1 MKTKLWQ
8 RTVSSILAVTLG
20 ILNIES
26 TGLFSNILPLSNMY
40 TAAEEAPVPNA
51 YITIKGDIRFDE
63 STEDGKDIDW
73 KSIVRPA
80 VFDQKIKVK
89 CTYLD
94 ENGKSHDVIS
104 QTQEVNNKENFYL
117 KFENDGKGGGSFV
130 IENVPEYV
138 SENGET
144 YHVNEYSLVVDEDSA
159 HAWYYLLGNRSIE
172 FENING
178 SQAFL
183 TMVFKLNTQRLTI
196 IPTVIPE
203 NSDHDV
209 QFTFNNVFSSPEGI
223 VTANGNKPLKY
234 SASVGADRAIV
245 IDVPI
250 GVNYIVNQAEKDGYK
265 LNENYTIIIGDN
277 TESSTSFDEPLT
289 IEKSDIIVK
298 SSNFSQNLTKPFNVR
313 WLDNN
318 SLSRPQQTA
327 AKYSEWFSINY
338 KIEGSEWAELT
349 EEALELLGLEKM
361 PELKLTDTGAYY
373 SGLSAVDPYGKPIQY
388 EVVLKSINNETIT
401 PPGYRAD
408 VSEDGETFTFT
419 EIIDYKATIK
429 WNDDNDREGIR
440 PESIV
445 LELHRAIDN
454 RDDIIDEI
462 TQSSSNGW
470 DILVRDLPRYDE
482 NNYEYDYYI
491 IQKKPI
497 EITKENQK
505 NLSYNKYYEN
515 GTGAYGNDITKCHN
529 NGKITEVLS
538 SETDF
543 SAQKL
548 WLDPDADKNK
558 RPEATVTLWRY
569 VNKGLT
575 DENEDHR
582 VDLDDAYIKGVVSQV
597 MVIDSQTDQEKPLSY
612 SLDKSKDDSTIVFS
626 IRNSDGTSKEIVLP
640 GNDDEGQEYV
650 YFVRESLSGE
660 NADHYDIHYY
670 DKDGK
675 TEHKYGALDEGIIKN
690 VQSERVAVNVKKVWK
705 NPESLSDIDG
715 ASVQMIISAPLVKT
729 GDYKK
734 LIIYSEQE
742 NSHEILKG
750 IEEIKAQTIEGFTAD
765 IPFSEVTYYAD
776 RYDENGNELDMSK
789 AVFEEIVTDSSK
801 QPIDTDHKAD
811 GSFKVA
817 GTKYIP
823 STTFD
828 GIVTLGDGTDRYS
841 YTQINTAK
849 PTRSYRLIKK
859 WEGDINYS
867 DIDDV
872 IFQLERI
879 SVNDLA
885 NGSNNFEVVYVNG
898 SEKIYVSKESD
909 STWNSIID
917 ELDKYDDNGIQYYY
931 RAKEIGFRIDGDF
944 KPLKDVQ
951 DERHWSVLYHRDY
964 DQTEAVNYIS
974 TTGGGFF
981 TITKLWQ
988 DDTDISG
995 RDNTIIKVYRKAD
1008 LKTALEHKYGG
1019 SDPETLVSIDSLNL
1033 KPVELDL
1040 NNDNNYA
1047 RYFSYN
1053 EGDHNYD
1060 FFVLEYSV
1068 GNDSL
1073 HPQPAQ
1079 YTYGELKNALE
1090 TNSSYSYNGTV
1101 ENDMYQFDVKTVCGS
1116 DGDVMIINTRK
1127 GETSITVNKIWTDPD
1142 NADNSTS
1149 KTIQFQLYQNDAKYG
1164 IDISNLGDYDKDN
1177 FRITTGNDGLI
1188 TIESTSKEKNWEFTI
1203 SNLPM
1208 FSPDGVRLYYDI
1220 DEIPEEINDETQE
1233 ESTSTLSYIQKKVAP
1248 ILDSDNKT
1256 QQFTF
1261 NFENIITGTT
1271 THVAYKH
1278 WKDADASI
1286 TSANRP
1292 DIYFIL
1298 YRYLKK
1304 DAKEAGID
1312 VLTDVD
1318 DVSTLKSYE
1327 QYIDYKA
1334 QVWTTSSD
1342 AAKETFDYDK
1352 GYDLKVKIEDL
1363 PRFDEYG
1370 NEYGYVFVE
1379 QLNNDGQSV
1388 YGKYYGTADTY
1399 TADDGITYEVFTNT
1413 ISDQMTISGTKVWTG
1428 FTGLRIDDVSQ
1439 YPDPIIQLYRTTAAN
1454 PDNALLVD
1462 EVHLNGSKKSYNFP
1476 NGTPDEEYKGNYLDV
1491 NGNYMLPKFD
1501 ENGIRYK
1508 YFVKETFSSDI
1519 TDLLYIKTNANGT
1532 LTNEFRDDINR
1543 CSIKVHKDWQRDV
1556 FDKEDEYPSVTFTLY
1571 RTDDKSVSYTELE
1584 PYDVRTIT
1592 ADQFEA
1598 AKGKCECTF
1607 ENLLI
1612 YSPQGKE
1619 YTYYIVESSIESYSV
1634 TYYNVY
1640 GKDSS
1645 VNNGNIEI
1653 TPKDRIDIQWKIE
1666 NLNPN
1671 FDVGTKNTYMRNDPA
1686 KLSGTKIW
1694 NDQNNAEHLRP
1705 DDPYK
1710 IQLTLK
1716 RSTSSEN
1723 GQHNAVE
1730 NSDLGILKPQALA
1743 EGGPYVEWTVST
1755 NAEGM
1760 QEWKYTIYNLERYA
1774 PNGLPYT
1781 YTLSEEKVDGYKKSA
1796 DSVVKMENPK
1806 DSVLVNE
1813 FEKELEVW
1821 KVWHDGKNVYGL
1833 RPENVTLQLQRKTAG
1848 HDWENYLEPVTIT
1861 EKNELENTGKNTW
1874 HYTFKNLPAINSAG
1888 EEYGYQCV
1896 ETFLDGVPISDP
1908 RVPYTYKPTI
1918 KDDGTYVLANE
1929 LSPTSLVVEK
1939 EWIGD
1944 EENLYSSRPKSVQF
1958 MLQKQVV
1965 DENGDVVFK
1974 DNDND
1979 GWIDVM
1985 KFTLE
1990 PDKLTGKWKT
2000 TLYDLPIAQIL
2011 KDKNNNQ
2018 YKVYSL
2024 YFRAVEL
2031 DKTGKD
2037 GPLPNYTKTEIHTYN
2052 EESGQNES
2060 VIKNTLVHKDMSTI
2074 SVNKVWYKNDPN
2086 ELSAEFELLYKVNK
2100 KISDAD
2106 SDTEDESENEWKSFT
2121 TPVKEIISGNGSF
2134 TWENLPK
2141 FDRDGNELEYKVVEK
2156 SIDGYMIEEVYDES
2170 KQEYT
2175 FTNIELQDY
2184 TVKKI
2189 WQNTDYAHK
2198 AQAGFTAKF
2207 QLESKVD
2214 NGGWTKV
2221 AGSEVTLTSVSA
2233 NDNQQTHT
2241 WKDLPMYDDN
2251 GYQITYRAVEVYIN
2265 DKAVA
2270 NDTNGDYIV
2279 TYQYDNQNEPSF
2291 TGNETVAT
2299 NRMIYGFVNLSKM
2312 SAYFSDS
2319 VESGGKKLKDVV
2331 FDIYACDS
2339 EGNPYE
2345 EPYVSDV
2352 KTDSNGNL
2360 IYTVEK
2366 DANEHNIYK
2375 YGDGEDAKALIS
2387 GTYLLKEKAST
2398 ADSNPDFSIL
2408 EEGVRFTVGNT
2419 GNKDTGEHGT
2429 AWIKTVNSNDGKGI
2443 KLDVDYIASSGS
2455 HYYGDSC
2462 KPKENSILPV
2472 FNIESR
2478 GVIRFTKTEPG
2489 TNGKNDAIDTHSGSQ
2504 DETPAYFAVYANGVQ
2519 VAGLSP
2525 STANKA
2531 DFILTNLYKDGN
2543 EIEKYNAAG
2552 IPYLRQTGGI
2562 WTLLSGKYTI
2572 EEIVP
2577 PAGYKLDPTPR
2588 TAVIKKLVT
2597 IKEGDTVSL
2606 YGNNIAEIEGDTVY
2620 EWNNNPNTVK
2630 INKKDQYGR
2639 DVVLGEGKYLVLKID
2654 DEGSKFPTGESEIYL
2669 YQNKDIPATD
2679 PEGNLIENYISYD
2692 EEGKNWVITKLFD
2705 SSKTYTL
2712 SEPMPNVPENY
2723 VIAKDI
2729 KFTVN
2734 KTGELVAVSG
2744 INPVPDKNTEPCFE
2758 NVYKS
2763 DASDNIIV
2771 MRDVSRYLKN
2781 VALEKKDSETNEPIE
2796 NISFMLYK
2804 NGENVIEGN
2813 KLLTTNSEGKIDLSQ
2828 LDDSVINKETGY
2840 PLKYGLDIGEYYFEE
2855 REKGASDGYQISNK
2869 IYFEIKPKTEVPS
2882 NADYEDYAEV
2892 VFDTTNT
2899 KVSQSADS
2907 HTGVVENDP
2916 VMAKHIELTKTDS
2929 KNSTIKISGA
2939 EFTLEYLSIT
2949 DKQTGSSTN
2958 GTAIKVECITDEN
2971 GILRLK
2977 DDSAKY
2983 PDISMK
2989 GHYVLTETKA
2999 PENYMT
3005 PTHKITKIEF
3015 DVETDNTINENIN
3028 SEGAWTITSG
3038 ISDDGQTLNLNVKNE
3053 KTVVNISKLNDI
3065 VNGTKNK
3072 NQKTDLNGEA
3082 ISNAVLKIYEE
3093 SITNSVA
3100 TLSENGQCEPDGMVT
3115 KSDNL
3120 WTLTG
3125 VLKENTIYRL
3135 HEDEEHIPVGYMQAD
3150 DIYFKIY
3157 GTNSQMQS
3165 VVYVWSGKGEPV
3177 LNSTNWK
3184 TDVNLK
3190 NNVLTMV
3197 DEAIIAPVDMQ
3208 KVVGENGSYAILKD
3222 ARFDVK
3228 VGETLIG
3235 TAVSNDNGW
3244 LVWESIDKLGSVFD
3258 SNGTRVTD
3266 KSTVIGKTIILQQNE
3281 SGYTFTETYA
3291 PSHAY
3296 NNGDSCTVNIT
3307 SAHYLNYKDNSN
3319 GYNNNCYI
3327 DIQNGNWVTSRVETA
3342 SADDFVNPP
3351 YWSIVTLH
3359 KYDNDEEAQKKLS
3372 PIADT
3377 EFTLY
3382 KADGTTP
3389 YTKASMDGKVS
3400 ENGVFKTA
3408 SNGNLNIVIYDKGT
3422 YVLKET
3428 NASTGY
3434 QLDENNVFTF
3444 TLQDKANESD
3454 NENGLFGYKQ
3464 TNELKKDGVP
3474 NERKKGKVVFTKK
3487 DDKTG
3492 EYLNDV
3498 EFTFTRNDTPAN
3510 PENYLLKDSVTVK
3523 TGHSYRAEKSDEGN
3537 WEINEIEGAGSAGVI
3552 KIEGLNWGNYTLTE
3566 SKELSGY
3573 ILGSNPLTYTF
3584 DVNAANADDAD
3595 NHPISNTETNTKNK
3609 VTLYKTNQIDPEIGV
3624 VSESDIKGLAGAEF
3638 EIHEVTESGETGDK
3652 VKFYLNEND
3661 TKPTDKVISGA
3672 YGKVTVYGLPT
3683 NNTGDGLKTYHLV
3696 ETKAPKGYKLQTT
3709 PTVFTIDRDGNV
3721 TSVGN
3726 TEVTM
3731 EDEAIK
3737 IYLKKTDTDGNG
3749 LDGSIFKLTDV
3760 CENCDNNHH
3769 LADGTDYFDF
3779 TVNSQDGNSTMID
3792 IEKVIGGH
3800 KYKLEETKAPDGY
3813 ECTAEM
3819 TFFVETDGTISNLE
3833 KAGQGKWFKISLS
3846 EDKKTITV
3854 ADEIISSVLT
3864 KVDYDN
3870 NKMIL
3875 KDVVFILKPYGENSK
3890 FSNGFTNDS
3899 RYNKETGEFT
3909 FTTDAE
3915 GQFAIPDG
3923 LVKHD
3928 NKYLLCEKE
3937 TIDGYYLSK
3946 EAKEGVILNV
3956 HKDGGFSIERLPA
3969 YADLNPKSCPI
3980 SCDVDENGV
3989 ARLLIAYNKKAA
4001 SFELTKNVEG
4011 NMGDLNGEFN
4021 IEITAYEVYKADDS
4035 DKTDEIKI
4043 DSKEIVLGLNDKYD
4057 SEKGDKNGK
4066 NAFGTLPVGAKIEI
4080 RENNDLDYQAVVVL
4094 KDNERI
4100 EAVDGVVTVILDD
4113 ASTQLEIKLINLKE
4127 VPIDMGVDIDA
4138 DTVIPIAAF
4147 MMLSAWL
4154 YLRSRRKR
4162 DLI

>member
-1 MKTKLWQ
+1 MKIKLWQ
-8 RTVSSILAVTLG
+8 RTVSAVLAVTLG
-20 ILNIES
+20 LLNIES
-26 TGLFSNILPLSNMY
+26 TGLFSNIIPLSNMY
-40 TAAEEAPVPNA
+40 TAAEEAPVPNVK
-51 YITIKGDIRFDE
+51 ISIKGDIRFDE

-94 ENGKSHDVIS
+94 ENGDSQVIIS
-104 QTQEVNNKENFYL
+104 QTQEVNNQENFYL

-130 IENVPEYV
+130 IENVPTYV
-138 SENGET
+138 SENGKT
-144 YHVNEYSLVVDEDSA
+144 YRVKEYSLIVDEDSA
-159 HAWYYLLGNRSIE
+159 HEWYYLLGNRSID
-172 FENING
+172 FEDLTG
-178 SQAFL
+178 SQALL
-183 TMVFKLNTQRLTI
+183 TMVFKLKTQRLTI

-203 NSDHDV
+203 NSDPNDK
-209 QFTFNNVFSSPEGI
+209 FTFNSVFSSPEGI
-223 VTANGNKPLKY
+223 VTANAEKQLDY
-234 SASVGADRAIV
+234 TASAGAGKSIV

-250 GVNYIVNQAEKDGYK
+250 GVNYIVNQADKNGYK
-265 LNENYTIIIGDN
+265 LNDKYTIIIGEN
-277 TESSTSFDEPLT
+277 SETQNSFDKPLT
-289 IEKSDIIVK
+289 MDESDVIIK
-298 SSNFSQNLTKPFNVR
+298 SSNFSQNLTKTFNVR

-318 SLSRPQQTA
+318 SLSRPEQTA

-338 KIEGSEWAELT
+338 KTEDGDWKELT
-349 EEALELLGLEKM
+349 EEDLKLLGLEKM
-361 PELKLTDTGAYY
+361 PELKISDEGTPYF
-373 SGLSAVDPYGKPIQY
+373 SGLSPVTPENKPIEY
-388 EVVLKSINNETIT
+388 RVVLKSINDEIIT
-401 PPGYRAD
+401 PTGYRAD

-419 EIIDYKATIK
+419 EIINYKATIK
-429 WNDDNDREGIR
+429 WNDDSDREEIR
-440 PESIV
+440 PESILKY
-445 LELHRAIDN
+445 LELHRVIDN
-454 RDDIIDEI
+454 NDEQRSEIIEI
-462 TQSSSNGW
+462 TQSSENENVW

-491 IQKKPI
+491 IQKEPI

-505 NLSYNKYYEN
+505 NLSYNTYYEN
-515 GTGAYGNDITKCHN
+515 GTGAYGNDIKKCHN
-529 NGKITEVLS
+529 NGRITEVLS

-543 SAQKL
+543 SAQKQ
-548 WLDPDADKNK
+548 WLDPDADKSK
-558 RPEATVTLWRY
+558 RPDATVTLWRY

-575 DENEDHR
+575 DENKDGR
-582 VDLDDAYIKGVVSQV
+582 IDLDDAYIKGVVSQV
-597 MVIDSQTDQEKPLSY
+597 MINEGEEGKEKPLSY
-612 SLDKSKDDSTIVFS
+612 SLNKSKDNSQIVFS
-626 IRNSDGTSKEIVLP
+626 IEKSDGTSKEIVLP

-660 NADHYDIHYY
+660 NADHYDIHYVDR
-670 DKDGK
+670 DKDEYGNEI
-675 TEHKYGALDEGIIKN
+675 THKYGTLDGGTIKN
-690 VQSERVAVNVKKVWK
+690 VQSERVAINVKKVWK

-729 GDYKK
+729 GEYEK
-734 LIIYSEQE
+734 LIIYSEEE
-742 NSHEILKG
+742 NSHEILEGEK
-750 IEEIKAQTIEGFTAD
+750 EIKAQTIEGFTAD

-776 RYDENGNELDMSK
+776 RYDENGNEFDMSK
-789 AVFEEIVTDSSK
+789 AVFEEIVRDK
-801 QPIDTDHKAD
+801 NDTQINSHYNPAD
-811 GSFKVA
+811 GSFFVNE
-817 GTKYIP
+817 TKYVP
-823 STTFD
+823 TLTYE
-828 GIVTLGDGTDRYS
+828 GKLQLGDGTSQYS

-849 PTRSYRLIKK
+849 PTRDYTLIKR
-859 WEGDINYS
+859 WADSIEPEEYADIES
-867 DIDDV
+867 V

-879 SVNDLA
+879 TVNELA
-885 NGSNNFEVVYVNG
+885 NGNKNYEPVQKYYLPF
-898 SEKIYVSKESD
+898 ESD
-909 STWNSIID
+909 NKWEKNVSELD
-917 ELDKYDDNGIQYYY
+917 ELELEKYDENGIQYYY
-931 RAKEIGFRIDGDF
+931 RARETGFVINKEE
-944 KPLKDVQ
+944 KNLAEVQ
-951 DERHWSVLYHRDY
+951 KSRGWSVLYHRDY

-1008 LKTALEHKYGG
+1008 LKTALEQEYGG

-1033 KPVELDL
+1033 EPVKPFPDL
-1040 NNDNNYA
+1040 NNENNYA
-1047 RYFSYN
+1047 GYFSYN
-1053 EGDHNYD
+1053 QGDHNYD

-1068 GNDSL
+1068 GKDSL

-1090 TNSSYSYNGTV
+1090 TNGSYSYNGTV
-1101 ENDMYQFDVKTVCGS
+1101 GNDKYQFDVKTVCGS
-1116 DGDVMIINTRK
+1116 DGDVMIVNTRK
-1127 GETSITVNKIWTDPD
+1127 GETSITVNKTWTDPD
-1142 NADNSTS
+1142 NADNSTL
-1149 KTIQFQLYQNDAKYG
+1149 KKIQFQLYQNEAKYS
-1164 IDISNLGDYDKDN
+1164 IDVSNLGDYDKDN
-1177 FRITTGNDGLI
+1177 FKITPGNDGLI

-1220 DEIPEEINDETQE
+1220 DEIPEEINDETQK

-1248 ILDSDNKT
+1248 ILVSDNKT
-1256 QQFTF
+1256 QKFTF

-1286 TSANRP
+1286 TQSNRP

-1304 DAKEAGID
+1304 DAKESGVD

-1318 DVSTLKSYE
+1318 GVSALKSYE

-1342 AAKETFDYDK
+1342 AAKENPDYDT

-1388 YGKYYGTADTY
+1388 YGKYSGITETKTASDGT
-1399 TADDGITYEVFTNT
+1399 TYEVFTNT
-1413 ISDQMTISGTKVWTG
+1413 ISDQMTINGTKVWTG

-1439 YPDPIIQLYRTTAAN
+1439 YPEPVIKLYRTTANNA
-1454 PDNALLVD
+1454 DNEVLVD
-1462 EVHLNGSKKSYNFP
+1462 EVQLSETKKSYKFP
-1476 NGTPDEEYKGNYLDV
+1476 SGTPKEAYIDNYVNV
-1491 NGNYMLPKFD
+1491 NGEYMLPKFD

-1508 YFVKETFSSDI
+1508 YLVKETFSDEI

-1532 LTNEFRDDINR
+1532 LTNEFKSNINR
-1543 CSIKVHKDWQRDV
+1543 CSIIVHKDWDRQNV
-1556 FDKEDEYPSVTFTLY
+1556 GNGEDKYPSVKFYLY
-1571 RTDDKSVSYTELE
+1571 RELYKQIGDESLLYESVL
-1584 PYDVRTIT
+1584 YDVGTIT
-1592 ADQFEA
+1592 ADEFA
-1598 AKGKCECTF
+1598 AGTNKCTF

-1612 YSPQGKE
+1612 FSPKGE
-1619 YTYYIVESSIESYSV
+1619 AYTYRVVEKDINGREIKPENNGYTV

-1640 GKDSS
+1640 DDKTPG
-1645 VNNGNIEI
+1645 NNDAIVVEPGDMYKESWL
-1653 TPKDRIDIQWKIE
+1653 KQ
-1666 NLNPN
+1666 NPN
-1671 FDVGTKNTYMRNDPA
+1671 IDVGTENTYTRKETATLKGMKVWDDRGNE
-1686 KLSGTKIW
+1686 
-1694 NDQNNAEHLRP
+1694 EHLRP
-1705 DDPYK
+1705 D
-1710 IQLTLK
+1710 IGNIELTLK
-1716 RSTSSEN
+1716 RSTISEP

-1730 NSDLGILKPQALA
+1730 YSDPLTLLPKNQA
-1743 EGGPYVEWTVST
+1743 GNGPYIEWTLST
-1755 NAEGM
+1755 KDGKEVW
-1760 QEWKYTIYNLERYA
+1760 EYTIYNLERYA

-1781 YTLSEEKVDGYKKSA
+1781 YTLSEKKVDGYKKSA
-1796 DSVVKMENPK
+1796 DAVGNTKESDIVNM
-1806 DSVLVNE
+1806 SSLVNE

-1833 RPENVTLQLQRKTAG
+1833 RPDNVTLQLQRKTAG
-1848 HDWENYLEPVTIT
+1848 QDWENYLEPVTIT

-1888 EEYGYQCV
+1888 EEYEYQCV

-1908 RVPYTYKPTI
+1908 RVPYTYKPSI

-1974 DNDND
+1974 DNGID

-2031 DKTGKD
+2031 DKD
-2037 GPLPNYTKTEIHTYN
+2037 GIAGSLPNYTKTETHAYN

-2060 VIKNTLVHKDMSTI
+2060 FIINTLVHKDMSTI

-2086 ELSAEFELLYKVNK
+2086 ELSAEFELLYKVKTDN
-2100 KISDAD
+2100 SDDA
-2106 SDTEDESENEWKSFT
+2106 WKSFT

-2141 FDRDGNELEYKVVEK
+2141 FDPDGNELEYKVVEK
-2156 SIDGYMIEEVYDES
+2156 SIKGYKTEEVYDEAN
-2170 KQEYT
+2170 QEYT

-2184 TVKKI
+2184 TVHKI

-2198 AQAGFTAKF
+2198 AQAGFTAEF

-2241 WKDLPMYDDN
+2241 WKDLPMYDIN
-2251 GYQITYRAVEVYIN
+2251 TGNEITYRAVEVNIN

-2319 VESGGKKLKDVV
+2319 VESGDKKLKDVV

-2398 ADSNPDFSIL
+2398 ADSNPDFSIW
-2408 EEGVRFTVGNT
+2408 EDGVRFTVGNT

-2478 GVIRFTKTEPG
+2478 GVIRFTKTGNNE
-2489 TNGKNDAIDTHSGSQ
+2489 ALDTHEGAGGES
-2504 DETPAYFAVYANGVQ
+2504 DAYFGVYLDEKCTQQ
-2519 VAGLSP
+2519 VAGMSAEDKK
-2525 STANKA
+2525 T
-2531 DFILTNLYKDGN
+2531 FVLTNEDADGN
-2543 EIEKYNAAG
+2543 QLVVLLNKEN
-2552 IPYLRQTGGI
+2552 IPYLREYNGGFS
-2562 WTLLSGKYTI
+2562 LLYGTYYVK
-2572 EEIVP
+2572 EIVP
-2577 PAGYKLDPTPR
+2577 PAGYVLDKTVR
-2588 TAVIKKLVT
+2588 TAVISKIDKIPNNVDISEIYNGNRAT
-2597 IKEGDTVSL
+2597 ISGLTD
-2606 YGNNIAEIEGDTVY
+2606 NQ
-2620 EWNNNPNTVK
+2620 WNNNPNTVK
-2630 INKKDQYGR
+2630 IYKRDQYGR
-2639 DVVLGEGKYLVLKID
+2639 AVQLKENGYLKLECFAGGTFKNGETDIK
-2654 DEGSKFPTGESEIYL
+2654 L
-2669 YQNKDIPATD
+2669 YQDKTYDSDYITY
-2679 PEGNLIENYISYD
+2679 EENA
-2692 EEGKNWVITKLFD
+2692 WTITGLLDADKV
-2705 SSKTYTL
+2705 YTL
-2712 SEPMPNVPENY
+2712 SEPDGSVPANN
-2723 VIAKDI
+2723 ILAKPVSF
-2729 KFTVN
+2729 KVN
-2734 KTGELVAVSG
+2734 KYGELVISG
-2744 INPVPDKNTEPCFE
+2744 ISENKNLPVENSMEFE
-2758 NVYKS
+2758 NIYKS

-2804 NGENVIEGN
+2804 KNGENVIEGN

-2828 LDDSVINKETGY
+2828 LDDSIINKETGY

-2916 VMAKHIELTKTDS
+2916 VMEKHIELTKTDS
-2929 KNSTIKISGA
+2929 KDSDKKLSGA

-3015 DVETDNTINENIN
+3015 DVDTDNTIKEVKT
-3028 SEGAWTITSG
+3028 SGAWTITSG
-3038 ISDDGQTLNLNVKNE
+3038 ISDDGQTLNLNVQNE
-3053 KTVVNISKLNDI
+3053 ETVVNISKLNDI
-3065 VNGTKNK
+3065 VSDTKTK
-3072 NQKTDLNGEA
+3072 NQKNLGGEA
-3082 ISNAVLKIYEE
+3082 LSGAVLEIYNEDTFVCTLDDKNGVNGKWNLTG
-3093 SITNSVA
+3093 I
-3100 TLSENGQCEPDGMVT
+3100 LSENVIYT
-3115 KSDNL
+3115 
-3120 WTLTG
+3120 
-3125 VLKENTIYRL
+3125 LKEKTT
-3135 HEDEEHIPVGYMQAD
+3135 PVGYMQAD

-3208 KVVGENGSYAILKD
+3208 KVVGENTDFEILQS

-3266 KSTVIGKTIILQQNE
+3266 KSSVIGKTIILQQNE

-3296 NNGDSCTVNIT
+3296 NNGDSRTVNIT
-3307 SAHYLNYKDNSN
+3307 ADDYVEYKSNSTGYINIKNSTWIANRDNSATEN
-3319 GYNNNCYI
+3319 
-3327 DIQNGNWVTSRVETA
+3327 
-3342 SADDFVNPP
+3342 DFVNPP
-3351 YWSIVTLH
+3351 YKSTITLH
-3359 KYDNDEEAQKKLS
+3359 KYDNDEEAQKAG
-3372 PIADT
+3372 IADT
-3377 EFTLY
+3377 VFTLY
-3382 KADGTTP
+3382 KEDGKTP

-3428 NASTGY
+3428 KAATGY

-3454 NENGLFGYKQ
+3454 REKGLFGYNQ
-3464 TNELKKDGVP
+3464 TNELKKDTDGVP
-3474 NERKKGKVVFTKK
+3474 NERKKGKVTFTKK

-3498 EFTFTRNDTPAN
+3498 EFTLKRNNTPVN

-3573 ILGSNPLTYTF
+3573 ILGQTPLSYTF
-3584 DVNAANADDAD
+3584 EVKAAELEF
-3595 NHPISNTETNTKNK
+3595 SNTKTNTKNH
-3609 VTLYKTNQIDPEIGV
+3609 VSLYKTNQLDDEAKV
-3624 VSESDIKGLAGAEF
+3624 TEIKGLAGAEF

-3661 TKPTDKVISGA
+3661 TVPTDTVISGA
-3672 YGKVTVYGLPT
+3672 DGKVTVYGLPT
-3683 NNTGDGLKTYHLV
+3683 NNLGDGLKTYHLV
-3696 ETKAPKGYKLQTT
+3696 ETKAPKGYKLQTE
-3709 PTVFTIDRDGNV
+3709 PTVFTIDRNGNV
-3721 TSVGN
+3721 TSAGN

-3731 EDEAIK
+3731 QDEAIK
-3737 IYLKKTDTDGNG
+3737 IYLKKTDKNGNG
-3749 LDGSIFKLTDV
+3749 LDGAEFKLTDV
-3760 CENCDNNHH
+3760 CENCDNGHH
-3769 LADGTDYFDF
+3769 LANGTDYFDF

-3800 KYKLEETKAPDGY
+3800 TYKLEETKAPDGY

-3819 TFFVETDGTISNLE
+3819 TFYVETDGTISNLK
-3833 KAGQGKWFKISLS
+3833 KAGQGKWFEISLS
-3846 EDKKTITV
+3846 DDEKTITV

-3864 KVDYDN
+3864 KVDFDN
-3870 NKMIL
+3870 HNTVL
-3875 KDVVFILKPYGENSK
+3875 SEVEFTLEPYGTGSSFTTSDK
-3890 FSNGFTNDS
+3890 IYSFKTGSNG
-3899 RYNKETGEFT
+3899 EFK
-3909 FTTDAE
+3909 
-3915 GQFAIPDG
+3915 IPDG
-3923 LVKHD
+3923 LLKHD
-3928 NKYLLCEKE
+3928 NKYLLRETK

-3946 EAKEGVILNV
+3946 EAKDGVILNV
-3956 HKDGGFSIERLPA
+3956 HKDGGFSIERLSA

-3989 ARLLIAYNKKAA
+3989 AKLLIAYNKQAA

-4011 NMGDLNGEFN
+4011 NMGDLNGKFN

-4043 DSKEIVLGLNDKYD
+4043 DSKEIVLGLGDTYNSKT
-4057 SEKGDKNGK
+4057 SE
-4066 NAFGTLPVGAKIEI
+4066 NAFGALPVGAKIEI

-4100 EAVDGVVTVILDD
+4100 EAVDGVVTVTLDD
-4113 ASTQLEIKLINLKE
+4113 ASNDIKIKLINLKE

-4138 DTVIPIAAF
+4138 DTVIPVAVF